1 MLLHHTG
8 AGLVYCIPLFYLG
21 IYVIQTKRLSAVSDF
36 WIWYGRQPF
45 YTHRSVSAEKF
56 NNFVDGQGHMI
67 GVLERMIGPFDGNEF
82 NDVVF
87 REPSGNLDG
96 DHFVLCSVDDNHVI
110 GIVEIFL
117 LQYIEIPERV
127 EKMLVDF
134 HLPIEPYLDF
144 LSLAELALV
153 GFGSDTY

>member
-1 MLLHHTG
+1 
-8 AGLVYCIPLFYLG
+8 
-21 IYVIQTKRLSAVSDF
+21 
-36 WIWYGRQPF
+36 
-45 YTHRSVSAEKF
+45 
-56 NNFVDGQGHMI
+56 MI

-87 REPSGNLDG
+87 REPFGNLDG

-153 GFGSDTY
+153 GFGNKIAHGLIHIDGRAAQGYFFKRISPFNQVAERDVATETGGVDVKRFCL

>member
-1 MLLHHTG
+1 M
-8 AGLVYCIPLFYLG
+8 
-21 IYVIQTKRLSAVSDF
+21 
-36 WIWYGRQPF
+36 
-45 YTHRSVSAEKF
+45 
-56 NNFVDGQGHMI
+56 
-67 GVLERMIGPFDGNEF
+67 
-82 NDVVF
+82 
-87 REPSGNLDG
+87 
-96 DHFVLCSVDDNHVI
+96 DDNHVI

-153 GFGSDTY
+153 GFGNEIAHSLIHIDSRAPQGNLFKGISLFNQVAERNVATETGRVDVQCFCL